1 MEALTN
7 DPDRDVTA
15 ISDDIRSSTFNLRH
29 AKLMTKMYQHLK
41 SKKGKEIT
49 KARWKAAG
57 IRYIYIYIYIY
68 KYIYIYIYNIYIY
81 IQYIYMYIYTIYIY
95 MYIYT
100 IYIYIYYHLK
110 IYSN

>member
-15 ISDDIRSSTFNLRH
+15 ISDDIRWSTFNLRH

-57 IRYIYIYIYIY
+57 IRYIYIYIQY
-68 KYIYIYIYNIYIY
+68 IYIY
-81 IQYIYMYIYTIYIY
+81 IQYIYMYIYI
-95 MYIYT
+95 